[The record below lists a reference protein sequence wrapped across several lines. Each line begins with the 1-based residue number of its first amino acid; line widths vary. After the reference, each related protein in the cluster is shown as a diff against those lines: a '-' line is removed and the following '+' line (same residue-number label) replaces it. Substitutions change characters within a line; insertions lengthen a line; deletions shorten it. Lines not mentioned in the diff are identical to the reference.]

1 MLSMWKWMGL
11 FLSKNCV
18 LRWSGWLFLL
28 DWIGALTLFL
38 LLKLLLRKLEPW
50 FALWSFFLLKLLCIS
65 ITTIQP
71 FMEYCCHVWAGTPC
85 FCLLELL
92 DKQQKSIC
100 ITVGSSLATSLEPL
114 AHCQNVSN
122 LSLFYRYYFRRC
134 PSELTQMVPLHYSPG
149 RSTRYSGRLH
159 EFSVSIPIC
168 YKDFYVNSFFPCVAR
183 LWNSLPIE
191 WFYLIYDLNGFKS
204 RIYRHLLVV
213 VFFLNRCPA
222 WFNIF
227 VLFFSCNSMPRSGCS
242 ALHGVNPS

>member
-1 MLSMWKWMGL
+1 MK
-11 FLSKNCV
+11 FLSPEV
-18 LRWSGWLFLL
+18 
-28 DWIGALTLFL
+28 ALYLYN
-38 LLKLLLRKLEPW
+38 
-50 FALWSFFLLKLLCIS
+50 S
-65 ITTIQP
+65 TIQP

-183 LWNSLPIE
+183 LWNSLPLE
-191 WFYLIYDLNGFKS
+191 CFHLIYDLNSFKS

-213 VFFLNRCPA
+213 VFF
-222 WFNIF
+222 
-227 VLFFSCNSMPRSGCS
+227 
-242 ALHGVNPS
+242 